1 MTMALQTS
9 PISRLPMRAP
19 RGERGVVLFVALIVL
34 VAMSLA
40 GVALM
45 RSVDTGVVVA
55 GNMAFK
61 QAAITVAD
69 RGTQVAAQ
77 WISANSVGN
86 TLVST
91 NAAAGYS
98 SNYPT
103 PEPDWFDMANWAGA
117 ALVNGGT
124 PDASGNVVRYVVHR
138 MCTHQDLRYNESPNE
153 CALYFGLSGAASGGS
168 MAVGAPQ
175 FLGTPQLYYRITTRV
190 DGPRDTVSI
199 IQTSVL
205 VGV

>member
-1 MTMALQTS
+1 MNLQTS
-9 PISRLPMRAP
+9 RINRPVAGAP
-19 RGERGVVLFVALIVL
+19 RREQGVVLFVALIVL

-61 QAAITVAD
+61 QSAITVAD
-69 RGTQVAAQ
+69 RGTQVAAK
-77 WISANSVGN
+77 WLATNSGGT

-98 SNYPT
+98 ASYPV
-103 PEPDWFDMANWAGA
+103 PEPDWFDMVNWAGA

-124 PDASGNVVRYVVHR
+124 PDAAGNVVRYVVHR
-138 MCTHQDLRYNESPNE
+138 MCTHQDLRFNESPNE
-153 CALYFGLSGAASGGS
+153 CGLYFGTSVAASGGS
-168 MAVGAPQ
+168 MSVGAPQ
-175 FLGTPQLYYRITTRV
+175 FLGTPKLYYRITTRV

-205 VGV
+205 IGV